1 MIEILGYVAT
11 ALVIFSFTIENIKRL
26 RIVNTLGCFLFTIY
40 GLYILSIPIIIT
52 NMVIMAINLHQL
64 LKIIKKESGLE

>member
-11 ALVIFSFTIENIKRL
+11 ALVIFSFTIQNIKRL
-26 RIVNTLGCFLFTIY
+26 RTINTIGCFLFTIY
-40 GLYILSIPIIIT
+40 GLYITSFPIIVT